1 MENYPPE
8 VEPPALGRGALE
20 AAPEGSWRRRR
31 SAGRRSRGPGPGIW
45 REGVWTPHPGGSR
58 FRVKIVNNKDD
69 DDVGVNISS
78 AKIGNVIL
86 LVSGSASRLHRMTG
100 QM

>member
-1 MENYPPE
+1 MLENDPPE

-45 REGVWTPHPGGSR
+45 TPHPGGSR
-58 FRVKIVNNKDD
+58 FSVKTVNNKDD
-69 DDVGVNISS
+69 DNVGV
-78 AKIGNVIL
+78 KIGNVIL
-86 LVSGSASRLHRMTG
+86 LVSGSGSRLHRMTG

>member
-1 MENYPPE
+1 MLENDPPE

-58 FRVKIVNNKDD
+58 FSVKTVNNKDD
-69 DDVGVNISS
+69 DNVGV
-78 AKIGNVIL
+78 KIGNVIL
-86 LVSGSASRLHRMTG
+86 LVSGSGSRLHRMTG

>member
-1 MENYPPE
+1 MLENDPPE

-58 FRVKIVNNKDD
+58 FSVKDD

-78 AKIGNVIL
+78 VKIGNVIL

>member
-1 MENYPPE
+1 MLENDPPE

-31 SAGRRSRGPGPGIW
+31 SAGRRSRGPGPGIL
-45 REGVWTPHPGGSR
+45 REGVWTPHPGGST
-58 FRVKIVNNKDD
+58 FSVKDD
-69 DDVGVNISS
+69 DDVGVNISRV
-78 AKIGNVIL
+78 KIGNVIL

>member
-1 MENYPPE
+1 MLENDPPE

-31 SAGRRSRGPGPGIW
+31 SVGRRTRGPGPGIW

-58 FRVKIVNNKDD
+58 FSVKDDD
-69 DDVGVNISS
+69 DDVGV
-78 AKIGNVIL
+78 IL
-86 LVSGSASRLHRMTG
+86 AESRLAMSSWWCQDQHQDCTG
-100 QM
+100 